1 MRSARAGMH
10 GRLSNP
16 ALAEKKCGPASRSA
30 TQPGLSKMT
39 LSAATVSVGG
49 KVKRDTGF
57 RYLVPALLLVVL
69 FFIVPVLM
77 LLMRSVLE
85 PQPGLQNYATLLGST
100 TYLKIF
106 ANTFIVAGVVT
117 GISILIGY
125 PVAWALAIMPERWA
139 RLVLAIVILSMWTN
153 LLARTYAWM
162 VLLQRTGVI
171 NKTLIGLGL
180 IDKPLPLVNNLVG
193 VTIGM
198 TYIMLPFVILPLMGV
213 IRSLDPSILR
223 AAALCGANK
232 AQCFTRVLLPLSLP
246 GIAAGALM
254 VFVMSLGYF
263 VTPALLGGT
272 ANMMLAEL
280 IAQFVQSLVNWGMGG
295 AAALILLVITLAL
308 YAVQLRFFNP
318 NKAN

>member
-1 MRSARAGMH
+1 MALTAAI
-10 GRLSNP
+10 GR
-16 ALAEKKCGPASRSA
+16 ERRKASRDGSL
-30 TQPGLSKMT
+30 G
-39 LSAATVSVGG
+39 
-49 KVKRDTGF
+49 
-57 RYLVPALLLVVL
+57 YLVPALLLIAI
-69 FFIVPVLM
+69 FFVAPVLM

-85 PQPGLQNYATLLGST
+85 PEPGLQNYATLLGST
-100 TYLKIF
+100 TYLRIF
-106 ANTFIVAGVVT
+106 LNTFIVAGVVT
-117 GISILIGY
+117 IISVVIGY
-125 PVAWALAIMPERWA
+125 PVAWLLAIMPEKWS
-139 RLVLAIVILSMWTN
+139 RLVLAIIILSMWTN

-213 IRSLDPSILR
+213 IRSIDPAILR
-223 AAALCGANK
+223 AAALCGANRL
-232 AQCFTRVLLPLSLP
+232 QCFTRVLLPLSLP

-272 ANMMLAEL
+272 SNMMLAEL
-280 IAQFVQSLVNWGMGG
+280 VAQFVQSLVNWGMGG
-295 AAALILLVITLAL
+295 AAALVLLVVTLAL
-308 YAVQLRFFNP
+308 YAVQLRYFNP
-318 NKAN
+318 NKAA